1 MSGENSAIA
10 QSIFLV
16 SVMLGYIQKQMANS
30 HRTPMMIVDV
40 ITNSL
45 ISLNASS
52 ISILFWWETFL
63 VKLSAITGAPS
74 LP

>member
-1 MSGENSAIA
+1 
-10 QSIFLV
+10 
-16 SVMLGYIQKQMANS
+16 MLGYIQKHSAIK
-30 HRTPMMIVDV
+30 HIRAKMMPQV